1 MVNDPQKKAAEKIR
15 SAYAP
20 KDVQES
26 KFDQL
31 KGLDRKVR
39 RPAEIFAWV
48 FGVIGTLVLGAGMCL
63 AMEVIG
69 SLMPLGIAV
78 GVVGIAMAL
87 VLNFGPTVISGIITA
102 TADGAAAETV
112 MLLGNG
118 LAGF

>member
-1 MVNDPQKKAAEKIR
+1 MVNDPQRKAAEKIR

-69 SLMPLGIAV
+69 SLMPLGIVV
-78 GVVGIAMAL
+78 GVVGIAMVVSNWFIYKAIL
-87 VLNFGPTVISGIITA
+87 KSRRAKYAERIVSLSDELLHTV
-102 TADGAAAETV
+102 
-112 MLLGNG
+112 
-118 LAGF
+118 

>member
-78 GVVGIAMAL
+78 GVVGIAMVVSNWFIYKAIL
-87 VLNFGPTVISGIITA
+87 KSRRARYAERIVSLSDELLHTV
-102 TADGAAAETV
+102 
-112 MLLGNG
+112 
-118 LAGF
+118 

>member
-1 MVNDPQKKAAEKIR
+1 MENDLQRKTAEKIR

-26 KFDQL
+26 KLDQL

-39 RPAEIFAWV
+39 RPAAIFAWA
-48 FGVIGTLVLGAGMCL
+48 FGAVGALVLGVGMCL

-78 GVVGIAMAL
+78 GVVGIAMVVSNWFIYKAIL
-87 VLNFGPTVISGIITA
+87 KSRRARYAERIVSLSDELLHTV
-102 TADGAAAETV
+102 
-112 MLLGNG
+112 
-118 LAGF
+118 